1 MTPEALR
8 DALADLAR
16 EAEIDVRVLPGSGEV
31 EPGLPVAS
39 GACRVRGRVWVILA
53 ARDPVEEHIEVL
65 ARALRA
71 HAGEWLEGRF
81 LPPAVRQRL
90 EGAD

>member
-1 MTPEALR
+1 MTPGELR

-16 EAEIDVRVLPGSGEV
+16 EAEIDVRVLSGPGEV

-65 ARALRA
+65 ARALRT
-71 HAGEWLEGRF
+71 HAGAWLEGRF
-81 LPPAVRQRL
+81 LPPAVRERL
-90 EGAD
+90 EGAG